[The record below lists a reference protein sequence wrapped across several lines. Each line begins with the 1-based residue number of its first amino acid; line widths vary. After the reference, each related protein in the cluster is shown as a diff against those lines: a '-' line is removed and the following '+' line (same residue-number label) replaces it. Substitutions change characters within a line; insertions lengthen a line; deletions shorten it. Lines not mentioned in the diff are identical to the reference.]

1 MFTNFWKILNKICQ
15 ALNHNSVIIQLTIY
29 SDGAINSMV
38 EDLISG
44 LLVGSPYVLL
54 TGSYWNSSGTTNIKK
69 IWITVL
75 QVFSTLFRNDCE
87 ISHTTDTLPI
97 QQTFPLLSI
106 LNFITSALTSFI
118 LVLDPV
124 NCRDYLQSNEM
135 RIS

>member
-1 MFTNFWKILNKICQ
+1 MCKNFWKILNKICQ

-54 TGSYWNSSGTTNIKK
+54 NGSYWNSSGTTNVKK
-69 IWITVL
+69 VLITML
-75 QVFSTLFRNDCE
+75 QAFSTPLCNDCE
-87 ISHTTDTLPI
+87 RSHITDTLPI

-124 NCRDYLQSNEM
+124 NYRD
-135 RIS
+135 

>member
-1 MFTNFWKILNKICQ
+1 MQ
-15 ALNHNSVIIQLTIY
+15 ALNHNSEIIQLTIY

-54 TGSYWNSSGTTNIKK
+54 TGSYWNSSGTTKVRN

-75 QVFSTLFRNDCE
+75 QVFSTLLCSDCE
-87 ISHTTDTLPI
+87 RSHITDTLPI

-106 LNFITSALTSFI
+106 LNSITSTLTKFYIGSGTCQPQKLPRVKSDEHI
-118 LVLDPV
+118 ITLSTLWT
-124 NCRDYLQSNEM
+124 R
-135 RIS
+135 